1 MKLNAK
7 QEVFCKEYLIDLNAT
22 QAAIR
27 AGYSERAARTTAS
40 KLLTKGNI
48 LARVKE
54 LKDERADELE
64 LDAYWVLKRLK
75 DISDRSM
82 QAEPVMTF
90 DPGSGEMVESGEYEF
105 DSTGANKA
113 TELIG
118 KHIGMFDPKLKYLDG
133 MNAAQLEKVK
143 AETEF
148 VKARTEVFKGVKKD
162 TGMLEAL
169 IEGRKLYEQN
179 KH

>member
-1 MKLNAK
+1 MKLNAR

-27 AGYSERAARTTAS
+27 AGYSDRTAS
-40 KLLTKGNI
+40 AQASRLLANVNI

-54 LKDERADELE
+54 LKAKRADELE

-118 KHIGMFDPKLKYLDG
+118 KHIGMFDPKLHLQKR
-133 MNAAQLEKVK
+133 MMEAQIKKVE
-143 AETEF
+143 AETKNEDS
-148 VKARTEVFKGVKKD
+148 GVSRVVIVNDK
-162 TGMLEAL
+162 EAM
-169 IEGRKLYEQN
+169 RRAM
-179 KH
+179 KHED